1 MQTRDNNY
9 KIFTLAFYLTKV
21 NLSICPG
28 NEPIIRQFETINP
41 TYVTQ
46 KGVHYLCYA
55 CLHYQTKMVDMANR
69 VSLNYIIINIIVNS
83 SRSRGSSFSNWF
95 FISSIINSGS
105 VGKNVDFATREMQLW
120 RFFFFFRSIYLRFIF
135 FFNLINNYDTLE
147 NFKKKINFFS
157 ISRPMV
163 FIIRIYLSSSW
174 TILKYLISGEKRSLW
189 KRLRCCR
196 GEGCRVP
203 TSLVP
208 CQISFFLSPPP
219 PLFDP
224 LPPLRQIIHLLETSF
239 LSVDPKDHD
248 RSGWFGHRSIDS
260 WNFLVSRQLTGL
272 IDRAVQY
279 SFGSV
284 AIERGQVLLPLCH
297 VRCHENLISGN
308 KREIVV

>member
-174 TILKYLISGEKRSLW
+174 TILKYLISGKKKNE
-189 KRLRCCR
+189 
-196 GEGCRVP
+196 
-203 TSLVP
+203 
-208 CQISFFLSPPP
+208 
-219 PLFDP
+219 
-224 LPPLRQIIHLLETSF
+224 
-239 LSVDPKDHD
+239 
-248 RSGWFGHRSIDS
+248 
-260 WNFLVSRQLTGL
+260 
-272 IDRAVQY
+272 A
-279 SFGSV
+279 FGSV
-284 AIERGQVLLPLCH
+284 
-297 VRCHENLISGN
+297 
-308 KREIVV
+308 